1 MKKPHKGL
9 FPCFGKKPWYG
20 CDKSTPTQGG
30 LICRLLCPQP
40 AFYVL
45 LKCCLWF
52 PSAKATGGRA
62 AVQAVIPSRSSLGH
76 AQPCG
81 ALKTS
86 GHSSKVYTSKP
97 LPLRSKAH
105 ADESP
110 CGQSGQ
116 HGACHAP
123 RHAPCRAGMYAAMHP
138 GVYPGVYA
146 PWHGVCRASC
156 HAPCFRTGLL
166 PQGALIRTNQRN
178 QPVAWHRRERHQ
190 ISGTGLCAGALFRHP
205 A

>member
-1 MKKPHKGL
+1 MSSTLPTTGFLRLAQVLSLVPVSKSNWWEGCRTGRYPKP
-9 FPCFGKKPWYG
+9 
-20 CDKSTPTQGG
+20 
-30 LICRLLCPQP
+30 
-40 AFYVL
+40 
-45 LKCCLWF
+45 LK
-52 PSAKATGGRA
+52 
-62 AVQAVIPSRSSLGH
+62 LGP
-76 AQPCG
+76 PCG